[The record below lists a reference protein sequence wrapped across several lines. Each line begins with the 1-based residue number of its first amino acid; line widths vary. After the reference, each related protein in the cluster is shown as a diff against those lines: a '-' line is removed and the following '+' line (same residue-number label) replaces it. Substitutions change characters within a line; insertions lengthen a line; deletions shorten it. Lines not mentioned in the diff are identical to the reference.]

1 MGWSH
6 KPLAPMTAGVSKFL
20 SGDRVFANVV
30 FQVEDAMSNKRRS
43 GDQEGKKWM
52 IKTEHWSQWR
62 ILGEAAISSS
72 ELIWADDVDGAHN
85 KANSRSPDLEKIN
98 VTKDGIA

>member
-30 FQVEDAMSNKRRS
+30 FQVEDAMSNKRRC

-52 IKTEHWSQWR
+52 IKTEH
-62 ILGEAAISSS
+62 
-72 ELIWADDVDGAHN
+72 
-85 KANSRSPDLEKIN
+85 
-98 VTKDGIA
+98 